1 MVGAAVE
8 AVNKKSMKNKNKLIL
23 IIGVVLIIF
32 LLIYLFIPFFKLKGK
47 REITLEVNNEYK
59 ENGYLTNAKVL
70 EVSNNINT
78 SKLGTYTVL
87 YKYKKYNKIKETIR
101 VVNIVDK
108 TPPEL
113 DLIGNLEINNCSKSY
128 QEEGYAA
135 FDNYDGD
142 LTQKVE
148 KEIKDGKIIYR
159 VKDSS
164 NNITTKER
172 MFSNIDKEGPVIKLK
187 GSSVNLKIN
196 NKYVEQGYTVTD
208 NCDDDLTSKVEITN
222 NININK
228 EGTYEVIYKVKDKSG
243 NESKEV
249 RKVTV
254 YTPKKCFS
262 SVSNGKPGVIYLTF
276 DDGPSTKNTSRLL
289 DILKE
294 ENVKATFFLIDKT
307 NTDYL
312 IKRMYDDGHTIGLHT
327 ASHNYKYIYSSTT
340 NFIKDI
346 EKIQEKVARITGE
359 KSSIIR
365 FPGGSSNTVSSFNPG
380 IMCTLSNM
388 VIEKGYH
395 YFDWNVSSGDAGSK
409 RSKKNTY
416 RNVTNN
422 LSKNRANV
430 VLMHDIYDST
440 VDAVKDIIK
449 YGKDN
454 GYTFEK
460 ITMDTEMYTHYV
472 NN

>member
-1 MVGAAVE
+1 
-8 AVNKKSMKNKNKLIL
+8 MKNKNKLIL

-148 KEIKDGKIIYR
+148 KEIKDGKIIYK

-172 MFSNIDKEGPVIKLK
+172 TFSNIDKEGPVIKLK

-208 NCDDDLTSKVEITN
+208 NCVDDLTSKVEITN

-254 YTPKKCFS
+254 YTPKKCFF

-276 DDGPSTKNTSRLL
+276 DDGPSTKNTARLL

-294 ENVKATFFLIDKT
+294 ENVKATFFLTDKT

-312 IKRMYDDGHTIGLHT
+312 IKRMYDEGHTIGLHT

>member
-1 MVGAAVE
+1 
-8 AVNKKSMKNKNKLIL
+8 MKNKNKLIL

-78 SKLGTYTVL
+78 SKLGRYIVL

-172 MFSNIDKEGPVIKLK
+172 IFSNIDKEGPVIKLK

-276 DDGPSTKNTSRLL
+276 DDGPSTKNTARLL

-294 ENVKATFFLIDKT
+294 ENVKATFFLTDKT

-312 IKRMYDDGHTIGLHT
+312 IKRMYDEGHTIGLHT

>member
-1 MVGAAVE
+1 
-8 AVNKKSMKNKNKLIL
+8 MKNKNKLIL

-47 REITLEVNNEYK
+47 REITIEVNNEYK

-172 MFSNIDKEGPVIKLK
+172 IFSNIDKEGPVIKLK

-254 YTPKKCFS
+254 YTPKKCFF
-262 SVSNGKPGVIYLTF
+262 SVSNGKQGVIYLTF

-312 IKRMYDDGHTIGLHT
+312 IKRMYDEGHTIGLHT

-395 YFDWNVSSGDAGSK
+395 YFDWNVSSGDAGSG

>member
-1 MVGAAVE
+1 
-8 AVNKKSMKNKNKLIL
+8 MKNKNKLIL

-148 KEIKDGKIIYR
+148 KEIKDGKIIYK

-172 MFSNIDKEGPVIKLK
+172 IFSNIDKEGPVIKLK

-276 DDGPSTKNTSRLL
+276 DDGPSTKNTARLL

-312 IKRMYDDGHTIGLHT
+312 IKRMYDEGHTIGLHT
-327 ASHNYKYIYSSTT
+327 ESHNYKYIYSSTT

>member
-1 MVGAAVE
+1 
-8 AVNKKSMKNKNKLIL
+8 
-23 IIGVVLIIF
+23 
-32 LLIYLFIPFFKLKGK
+32 
-47 REITLEVNNEYK
+47 
-59 ENGYLTNAKVL
+59 
-70 EVSNNINT
+70 
-78 SKLGTYTVL
+78 
-87 YKYKKYNKIKETIR
+87 
-101 VVNIVDK
+101 
-108 TPPEL
+108 
-113 DLIGNLEINNCSKSY
+113 
-128 QEEGYAA
+128 
-135 FDNYDGD
+135 
-142 LTQKVE
+142 
-148 KEIKDGKIIYR
+148 
-159 VKDSS
+159 
-164 NNITTKER
+164 
-172 MFSNIDKEGPVIKLK
+172 
-187 GSSVNLKIN
+187 
-196 NKYVEQGYTVTD
+196 
-208 NCDDDLTSKVEITN
+208 
-222 NININK
+222 
-228 EGTYEVIYKVKDKSG
+228 
-243 NESKEV
+243 
-249 RKVTV
+249 
-254 YTPKKCFS
+254 
-262 SVSNGKPGVIYLTF
+262 
-276 DDGPSTKNTSRLL
+276 
-289 DILKE
+289 
-294 ENVKATFFLIDKT
+294 
-307 NTDYL
+307 
-312 IKRMYDDGHTIGLHT
+312 MYDEGHTIGLHT

>member
-1 MVGAAVE
+1 
-8 AVNKKSMKNKNKLIL
+8 MKNKNKLIL

-148 KEIKDGKIIYR
+148 KEIKDGKIIYK

-172 MFSNIDKEGPVIKLK
+172 TFSNIDKEGPVIKLK

-254 YTPKKCFS
+254 YTPKKCFF

-276 DDGPSTKNTSRLL
+276 DDGPSTKNTARLL

-294 ENVKATFFLIDKT
+294 ENVKATFFLTDKT

-312 IKRMYDDGHTIGLHT
+312 IKKMYDEGHTIGLHT

>member
-1 MVGAAVE
+1 
-8 AVNKKSMKNKNKLIL
+8 MKNKNKLIL

-148 KEIKDGKIIYR
+148 KEIKDGKIIYK

-172 MFSNIDKEGPVIKLK
+172 IFSNIDKEGPVIKLK

-254 YTPKKCFS
+254 YTPKKCFF

-312 IKRMYDDGHTIGLHT
+312 IKRMYDEGHTIGLHT

-395 YFDWNVSSGDAGSK
+395 YFDWNVSSRDAGSK

>member
-1 MVGAAVE
+1 
-8 AVNKKSMKNKNKLIL
+8 MKNKNKLIL

-148 KEIKDGKIIYR
+148 KEIKDGKIIYK

-172 MFSNIDKEGPVIKLK
+172 IFSNIDKEGPIIKLK

-196 NKYVEQGYTVTD
+196 NKYNEQGYTVTD

-276 DDGPSTKNTSRLL
+276 DDGPSTKNTARLL

-294 ENVKATFFLIDKT
+294 ENVKATFFLTDKT

-312 IKRMYDDGHTIGLHT
+312 IKRMYDEGHTIGLHT
-327 ASHNYKYIYSSTT
+327 ASHNYKYVYSSTT
-340 NFIKDI
+340 NFFKDI
-346 EKIQEKVARITGE
+346 EKIKEKVARVTGE
-359 KSSIIR
+359 SPTIIR

-395 YFDWNVSSGDAGSK
+395 YFDWNVSSGDAGSG

>member
-1 MVGAAVE
+1 
-8 AVNKKSMKNKNKLIL
+8 MKNKNKLIL

-172 MFSNIDKEGPVIKLK
+172 TFSNIDKEGPVIKLK

-243 NESKEV
+243 NESKKV

-262 SVSNGKPGVIYLTF
+262 SISNGKPGVIYLTF

-312 IKRMYDDGHTIGLHT
+312 IKRMYDEGHTIGLHT

>member
-1 MVGAAVE
+1 M
-8 AVNKKSMKNKNKLIL
+8 
-23 IIGVVLIIF
+23 
-32 LLIYLFIPFFKLKGK
+32 
-47 REITLEVNNEYK
+47 
-59 ENGYLTNAKVL
+59 
-70 EVSNNINT
+70 
-78 SKLGTYTVL
+78 GTYTVL

-172 MFSNIDKEGPVIKLK
+172 IFSNIDKEGPVIKLK

-254 YTPKKCFS
+254 YTPKKCFF
-262 SVSNGKPGVIYLTF
+262 SVSNGKQGVIYLTF

-312 IKRMYDDGHTIGLHT
+312 IKRMYDEGHTIGLHT

-395 YFDWNVSSGDAGSK
+395 YFDWNVSSGDAGSG

>member
-1 MVGAAVE
+1 
-8 AVNKKSMKNKNKLIL
+8 MKNKNKLIL

-78 SKLGTYTVL
+78 SKLGRYTVL

-172 MFSNIDKEGPVIKLK
+172 TFSNIDKEGPVIKLK

-208 NCDDDLTSKVEITN
+208 NCDDDLISKVEITN

-276 DDGPSTKNTSRLL
+276 DDGPSTKNTARLL

-294 ENVKATFFLIDKT
+294 ENVKATFFLTDKT

-312 IKRMYDDGHTIGLHT
+312 IKRMYDEGHTIGLHT

-395 YFDWNVSSGDAGSK
+395 YFDWNVSSGDAGSG

>member
-1 MVGAAVE
+1 
-8 AVNKKSMKNKNKLIL
+8 MKNKNKLIL

-172 MFSNIDKEGPVIKLK
+172 IFSNIDKEGPVIKLK

-276 DDGPSTKNTSRLL
+276 DDGPSTKNTARLL

-294 ENVKATFFLIDKT
+294 ENVKATFFLTDKT

-312 IKRMYDDGHTIGLHT
+312 IKRMYDEGHTIGLHT

-395 YFDWNVSSGDAGSK
+395 YFDWNVSSGDAGSG

>member
-1 MVGAAVE
+1 
-8 AVNKKSMKNKNKLIL
+8 MKNKNKLIL

-172 MFSNIDKEGPVIKLK
+172 TFSNIDKEGPVIKLK

-276 DDGPSTKNTSRLL
+276 DDGPSTKNTARLL

-294 ENVKATFFLIDKT
+294 ENVKATFFLTDKT

-312 IKRMYDDGHTIGLHT
+312 IKRMYDEGHTIGLHT

>member
-1 MVGAAVE
+1 
-8 AVNKKSMKNKNKLIL
+8 MKNKNKLIL

-47 REITLEVNNEYK
+47 REITIEVNNEYK

-172 MFSNIDKEGPVIKLK
+172 TFSNIDKEGPVIKLK

-254 YTPKKCFS
+254 YTPKKCFF

-312 IKRMYDDGHTIGLHT
+312 IKRMYDEGHTIGLHT

-422 LSKNRANV
+422 LSKIRANV

>member
-1 MVGAAVE
+1 
-8 AVNKKSMKNKNKLIL
+8 MKNKNKLIL

-148 KEIKDGKIIYR
+148 KEIKDGKIIYK

-172 MFSNIDKEGPVIKLK
+172 IFSNIDKEGPIIKLK

-243 NESKEV
+243 NESKKV

-276 DDGPSTKNTSRLL
+276 DDGPSTKNTARLL

-312 IKRMYDDGHTIGLHT
+312 IKRMYDEGHTIGLHT

>member
-1 MVGAAVE
+1 
-8 AVNKKSMKNKNKLIL
+8 MKNKNKLIL

-78 SKLGTYTVL
+78 SKLGRYTVL

-172 MFSNIDKEGPVIKLK
+172 IFSNIDKEGPVIKLK

-276 DDGPSTKNTSRLL
+276 DDGPSTKNTARLL

-294 ENVKATFFLIDKT
+294 ENVKATFFLTDKT

-312 IKRMYDDGHTIGLHT
+312 IKRMYDEGHTIGLHT

-395 YFDWNVSSGDAGSK
+395 YFDWNVSSGDAGSS

>member
-1 MVGAAVE
+1 
-8 AVNKKSMKNKNKLIL
+8 MKNKNKLIL

-148 KEIKDGKIIYR
+148 KEIKDGKIIYK

-172 MFSNIDKEGPVIKLK
+172 TFSNIDKEGPVIKLK

-254 YTPKKCFS
+254 YTPKKCFF

-276 DDGPSTKNTSRLL
+276 DDGPSTKNTARLL

-294 ENVKATFFLIDKT
+294 ENVKATFFLTDKT

-312 IKRMYDDGHTIGLHT
+312 IKRMYDEGHTIGLHT

-395 YFDWNVSSGDAGSK
+395 YFDWNVSSGDAGSG

>member
-1 MVGAAVE
+1 
-8 AVNKKSMKNKNKLIL
+8 MKNKNKLIL

-172 MFSNIDKEGPVIKLK
+172 IFSNIDKEGPVIKLK

-276 DDGPSTKNTSRLL
+276 DDGPSTKNTARIL

-294 ENVKATFFLIDKT
+294 ENVKATFFLTDKT

-312 IKRMYDDGHTIGLHT
+312 IKRMYDEGHTIGLHT

-395 YFDWNVSSGDAGSK
+395 YFDWNVSSGDAGSG

>member
-1 MVGAAVE
+1 
-8 AVNKKSMKNKNKLIL
+8 MKNKNKLIL

-172 MFSNIDKEGPVIKLK
+172 IFSNIDKEGPVIKLK

-276 DDGPSTKNTSRLL
+276 DDGPSTKNTAGLL

-294 ENVKATFFLIDKT
+294 ENVKATFFLTDKT

-312 IKRMYDDGHTIGLHT
+312 IKRMYDEGHTIGLHT

>member
-1 MVGAAVE
+1 
-8 AVNKKSMKNKNKLIL
+8 MKNKNKLIL

-148 KEIKDGKIIYR
+148 KEIKDGKIIYK

-172 MFSNIDKEGPVIKLK
+172 IFSNIDKEGPVIKLK

-243 NESKEV
+243 NESKKV

-254 YTPKKCFS
+254 YTPKKCFF

-294 ENVKATFFLIDKT
+294 ENVKATFFLTDKT

-312 IKRMYDDGHTIGLHT
+312 IKRMYDEGHTIGLHT

>member
-1 MVGAAVE
+1 
-8 AVNKKSMKNKNKLIL
+8 MKNKNKLIL

-172 MFSNIDKEGPVIKLK
+172 TFSNIDKEGPVIKLK

-262 SVSNGKPGVIYLTF
+262 SISNGKPGVIYLTF
-276 DDGPSTKNTSRLL
+276 DDGPSTKNTARLL

-294 ENVKATFFLIDKT
+294 ENVKATFFLTDKT

-312 IKRMYDDGHTIGLHT
+312 IKRMYDEGHTIGLHT

-395 YFDWNVSSGDAGSK
+395 YFDWNVSSGDAGSG

>member
-1 MVGAAVE
+1 
-8 AVNKKSMKNKNKLIL
+8 MKNKNKLIL

-128 QEEGYAA
+128 REEGYAA

-148 KEIKDGKIIYR
+148 KEIKDGKIIYK

-172 MFSNIDKEGPVIKLK
+172 IFSNIDKEGPVIKLK

-276 DDGPSTKNTSRLL
+276 DDGPSIKNTARLL

-294 ENVKATFFLIDKT
+294 ENVKATFFLTDKT

-312 IKRMYDDGHTIGLHT
+312 IKRMYDEGHTIGLHT

-395 YFDWNVSSGDAGSK
+395 YFDWNVSSGDAGSG

>member
-1 MVGAAVE
+1 
-8 AVNKKSMKNKNKLIL
+8 MKNKNKLIL

-87 YKYKKYNKIKETIR
+87 YKYKKYNKIKEAIR

-172 MFSNIDKEGPVIKLK
+172 IFSNIDKEGPVIKLK

-276 DDGPSTKNTSRLL
+276 DDGPSTKNTARLL

-294 ENVKATFFLIDKT
+294 ENVKATFFLTDKT

-312 IKRMYDDGHTIGLHT
+312 IKRMYDEGHTIGLHT

>member
-1 MVGAAVE
+1 
-8 AVNKKSMKNKNKLIL
+8 MKNKNKLIL

-148 KEIKDGKIIYR
+148 KEIKDGKIIYK

-172 MFSNIDKEGPVIKLK
+172 IFSNIDKEDPIIKLK

-276 DDGPSTKNTSRLL
+276 DDGPSTKNTARLL

-294 ENVKATFFLIDKT
+294 ENVKATFFLTDKT

-312 IKRMYDDGHTIGLHT
+312 IKRMYDEGHTIGLHT

-395 YFDWNVSSGDAGSK
+395 YFDWNVSSGDAGSG

-472 NN
+472 NNWWIILEKR

>member
-1 MVGAAVE
+1 
-8 AVNKKSMKNKNKLIL
+8 MKNKNKLIL

-148 KEIKDGKIIYR
+148 KEIKDGKIIYK

-172 MFSNIDKEGPVIKLK
+172 IFSNIDKEDPIIKLK

-276 DDGPSTKNTSRLL
+276 DDGPSTKNTARLL

-294 ENVKATFFLIDKT
+294 ENVKATFFLTDKT

-312 IKRMYDDGHTIGLHT
+312 IKRMYDEGHTIGLHT

-395 YFDWNVSSGDAGSK
+395 YFDWNVASGDAGSK

>member
-1 MVGAAVE
+1 
-8 AVNKKSMKNKNKLIL
+8 MKNKNKLIL

-78 SKLGTYTVL
+78 SKLGRYTVL

-172 MFSNIDKEGPVIKLK
+172 IFSNIDKEGPVIKLK

-276 DDGPSTKNTSRLL
+276 DDGPSTKNTARLL

-294 ENVKATFFLIDKT
+294 ENVKATFFLTDKT

-312 IKRMYDDGHTIGLHT
+312 IKRMYDEGHTIGLHT

-395 YFDWNVSSGDAGSK
+395 YFDWNVSSGDAGGS

-449 YGKDN
+449 YGKDD

>member
-1 MVGAAVE
+1 
-8 AVNKKSMKNKNKLIL
+8 MKNKNKLIL

-148 KEIKDGKIIYR
+148 KEIKDGKIIYK

-172 MFSNIDKEGPVIKLK
+172 IFSNIDKEGPVIKLK

-276 DDGPSTKNTSRLL
+276 DDGPSTKNTARLL

-294 ENVKATFFLIDKT
+294 ENVKATFFLTDKT

-312 IKRMYDDGHTIGLHT
+312 IKKMYDEGHTIGLHT

>member
-1 MVGAAVE
+1 
-8 AVNKKSMKNKNKLIL
+8 MKNKNKLIL

-148 KEIKDGKIIYR
+148 KEIKDGKIIYK

-172 MFSNIDKEGPVIKLK
+172 IFSNIDKEGPVIKLK

-196 NKYVEQGYTVTD
+196 NKYVEQGYTVID

-276 DDGPSTKNTSRLL
+276 DDGPSTKNTARLL

-294 ENVKATFFLIDKT
+294 ENVKATFFLTDKT

-312 IKRMYDDGHTIGLHT
+312 IKRMYDEGHTIGLHT

>member
-1 MVGAAVE
+1 
-8 AVNKKSMKNKNKLIL
+8 MKNKNKLIL

-148 KEIKDGKIIYR
+148 KEIKDGKIIYK

-172 MFSNIDKEGPVIKLK
+172 IFSNIDKEDPIIKLK

-243 NESKEV
+243 NESKKV

-276 DDGPSTKNTSRLL
+276 DDGPSTKNTARLL

-294 ENVKATFFLIDKT
+294 ENVKATFFLTDKT

-312 IKRMYDDGHTIGLHT
+312 IKRMYDEGHTIGLHT

>member
-1 MVGAAVE
+1 
-8 AVNKKSMKNKNKLIL
+8 MKNKNKLIL

-172 MFSNIDKEGPVIKLK
+172 TFSNIDKEGPVIKLK

-312 IKRMYDDGHTIGLHT
+312 IKRMYDEGHTIGLHT

-388 VIEKGYH
+388 IIEKGYH

>member
-1 MVGAAVE
+1 
-8 AVNKKSMKNKNKLIL
+8 MKNKNKLIL

-78 SKLGTYTVL
+78 SKLGRYTVL

-148 KEIKDGKIIYR
+148 KEIKDGKIIYK

-172 MFSNIDKEGPVIKLK
+172 TFSNIDKEGPVIKLK

-276 DDGPSTKNTSRLL
+276 DDGPSTKNTARLL

-294 ENVKATFFLIDKT
+294 ENVKATFFLTDKT

-312 IKRMYDDGHTIGLHT
+312 IKRMYDEGHTIGLHT

>member
-1 MVGAAVE
+1 
-8 AVNKKSMKNKNKLIL
+8 MKNKNKLIL

-172 MFSNIDKEGPVIKLK
+172 TFSNIDKEGPVIKLN

-276 DDGPSTKNTSRLL
+276 DDGPSTKNTARLL

-312 IKRMYDDGHTIGLHT
+312 IKRMYDEGHTIGLHT

-430 VLMHDIYDST
+430 VLMHDI
-440 VDAVKDIIK
+440 VPVL
-449 YGKDN
+449 
-454 GYTFEK
+454 
-460 ITMDTEMYTHYV
+460 
-472 NN
+472 

>member
-1 MVGAAVE
+1 
-8 AVNKKSMKNKNKLIL
+8 MKNKNKLIL

-172 MFSNIDKEGPVIKLK
+172 IFSNIDKEGPVIKLK

-276 DDGPSTKNTSRLL
+276 DDGPSTKNTARLL

-294 ENVKATFFLIDKT
+294 ENVKATFFLTDKT

-312 IKRMYDDGHTIGLHT
+312 IKKMYDEGHTIGLHT

-395 YFDWNVSSGDAGSK
+395 YFDWNVSSGDAGSG

>member
-1 MVGAAVE
+1 ME
-8 AVNKKSMKNKNKLIL
+8 KRSKDMKKIIIL
-23 IIGVVLIIF
+23 GVIGMIFIVF
-32 LLIYLFIPFFKLKGK
+32 LLMYLLVPFFKLKGDK
-47 REITLEVNNEYK
+47 ELTLEVNSKYNEQ
-59 ENGYLTNAKVL
+59 GYLTNRKVL
-70 EVSNNINT
+70 EVSNNVDT
-78 SKLGTYTVL
+78 SKIGTYYVF
-87 YKYKKYNKIKETIR
+87 YKYKDHKEIKEKIR
-101 VVNIVDK
+101 IVNIVD
-108 TPPEL
+108 TTAP
-113 DLIGNLEINNCSKSY
+113 NLELMGKTKIDNCSKSY
-128 QEEGYAA
+128 KEEGYAA
-135 FDNYDGD
+135 IDNYDGD
-142 LTQKVE
+142 LTSKVE
-148 KEIKDGKIIYR
+148 KEITDDKIIYK

-164 NNITTKER
+164 NNVITKER
-172 MFSNIDKEGPVIKLK
+172 IFTNVDKESPIIKLK

-196 NKYVEQGYTVTD
+196 NKYNEQGYTVTD
-208 NCDDDLTSKVEITN
+208 NCDSDLTSKVEVTN
-222 NININK
+222 NINIYK

-243 NESKEV
+243 NEAKEV

-262 SVSNGKPGVIYLTF
+262 SVTTGTPGVIYLTF
-276 DDGPSTKNTSRLL
+276 DDGPRVDTTARLL

-294 ENVKATFFLIDKT
+294 ENVKATFFLTDKI

-312 IKRMYDDGHTIGLHT
+312 IKRMYDEGHTIGLHT
-327 ASHNYKYIYSSTT
+327 ASHNYKYVYSSTT
-340 NFIKDI
+340 NFFKDI
-346 EKIQEKVARITGE
+346 EKIKEKVARVTGE
-359 KSSIIR
+359 SPTIIR

-395 YFDWNVSSGDAGSK
+395 YFDWNVSSGDAGSG
-409 RSKKNTY
+409 RSKKSTY
-416 RNVTNN
+416 QNVTNN
-422 LSKNRANV
+422 LSKKRANI
-430 VLMHDIYDST
+430 VLMHDIYGST

>member
-1 MVGAAVE
+1 
-8 AVNKKSMKNKNKLIL
+8 MKNKNKLIL

-148 KEIKDGKIIYR
+148 KEIKDGKIIYK

-172 MFSNIDKEGPVIKLK
+172 IFSNIDKEGPVIKLK

-254 YTPKKCFS
+254 YTPKKCFF

-312 IKRMYDDGHTIGLHT
+312 IKRMYDEGHTIGLHT

-472 NN
+472 NNWWIILEKRQFIVI

>member
-1 MVGAAVE
+1 
-8 AVNKKSMKNKNKLIL
+8 MKNKNKLIL

-148 KEIKDGKIIYR
+148 KEIKDGKIIYK

-172 MFSNIDKEGPVIKLK
+172 IFSNIDKEGPVIKLK

-254 YTPKKCFS
+254 YTPKKCFF
-262 SVSNGKPGVIYLTF
+262 SVSNGKQGVIYLTF

-294 ENVKATFFLIDKT
+294 ENVKATFFLTDKT

-312 IKRMYDDGHTIGLHT
+312 IKRMYDEGHTIGLHT

-395 YFDWNVSSGDAGSK
+395 YFDWNVSSGDAGSG

>member
-1 MVGAAVE
+1 
-8 AVNKKSMKNKNKLIL
+8 MKNKNKLIL

-172 MFSNIDKEGPVIKLK
+172 IFSNIDKEGPVIKLK

-243 NESKEV
+243 NESKKV

-254 YTPKKCFS
+254 YTPKKCFF
-262 SVSNGKPGVIYLTF
+262 SVSNGKQGVIYLTF

-312 IKRMYDDGHTIGLHT
+312 IKRMYDEGHTIGLHT

-395 YFDWNVSSGDAGSK
+395 YFDWNVSSGDAGSG

>member
-1 MVGAAVE
+1 
-8 AVNKKSMKNKNKLIL
+8 MKNKNKLIL

-148 KEIKDGKIIYR
+148 KEIKDGKIIYK

-172 MFSNIDKEGPVIKLK
+172 IFSNIDKEGPVIKLK

-243 NESKEV
+243 NESKKV

-276 DDGPSTKNTSRLL
+276 DDGPSTKNTARLL

-312 IKRMYDDGHTIGLHT
+312 IKRMYDEGHTIGLHT

-388 VIEKGYH
+388 IIEKGYH

>member
-1 MVGAAVE
+1 
-8 AVNKKSMKNKNKLIL
+8 MKNKNKLIL

-172 MFSNIDKEGPVIKLK
+172 IFSNIDKEGPVIKLK

-254 YTPKKCFS
+254 YTPKKCFF

-312 IKRMYDDGHTIGLHT
+312 IKRMYDEGHTIGLHT